1 MVCGLDDGKDYG
13 DGARQGWRCGKGKGL
28 TVVVGISTEKVA
40 EDLSVAGC
48 VAGPHVPDLVT

>member
-1 MVCGLDDGKDYG
+1 MERVMGMEM
-13 DGARQGWRCGKGKGL
+13 WRL

-40 EDLSVAGC
+40 EGFSVAGC